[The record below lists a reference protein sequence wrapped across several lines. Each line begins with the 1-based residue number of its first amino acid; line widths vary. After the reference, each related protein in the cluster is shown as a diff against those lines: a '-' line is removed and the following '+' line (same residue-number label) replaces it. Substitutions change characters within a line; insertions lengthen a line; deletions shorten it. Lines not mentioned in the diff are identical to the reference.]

1 MVTMMDEI
9 ISEDVRRLTN
19 NLIEFEQAVKDKTIL
34 VTGGSGFIGSW
45 FCDVLVNFGAN
56 VICVDNLISGSNTN
70 TDHLSERRNFQ
81 FINEDVTKFI
91 TDEKLDY
98 ITHMAS
104 IASPLSYLAK
114 PIETLDANVVGT
126 RRMLELARENNVK
139 SFLFTSTSE
148 VYGNPGDANV
158 PTPEDYYG
166 YVNSFGPRAVY
177 DEGKRC
183 AEAYCLAYINK
194 FNVPIRISR
203 IFNTF
208 GPRLDIKSTTQYGRV
223 VMKFLSQAM
232 SNNPITVYGNGTQTR
247 SFCYITDQVEGLM
260 KLLLLPNLEK
270 GTIANI
276 GNTEEIT
283 ILELAKRVISA
294 TGSSSKIEFHPFPK
308 DDPRR
313 RQPNLS
319 RAKQLLNYQPRIKFD
334 EGLRRTV
341 EWNKLNVK

>member
-1 MVTMMDEI
+1 MMDKI

-19 NLIEFEQAVKDKTIL
+19 NLREFEQFVKDKTIL

-56 VICVDNLISGSNTN
+56 VTCVDNLVSGSNTN
-70 TDHLSERRNFQ
+70 TDHLSERGNFR
-81 FINEDVTKFI
+81 FINEDVTKFS

-98 ITHMAS
+98 IAHMAS

-126 RRMLELARENNVK
+126 RRMLELARENKVK

-148 VYGNPGDANV
+148 VYGNPDDANV
-158 PTPEDYYG
+158 PTSEDYYG

-194 FNVPIRISR
+194 FSVPIRISR

-232 SNNPITVYGNGTQTR
+232 SNNPITVYGNGSQTR

-283 ILELAKRVISA
+283 ILELAKRVINA

-319 RAKQLLNYQPRIKFD
+319 KAKQLLNYQPRIKFD
-334 EGLRRTV
+334 EGLMRTV
-341 EWNKLNVK
+341 EWNKLNNK

>member
-1 MVTMMDEI
+1 MVTMMDKI

-19 NLIEFEQAVKDKTIL
+19 NLIEFEQVVKDKTIL

-45 FCDVLVNFGAN
+45 FCDVLVNFEAN

-70 TDHLSERRNFQ
+70 IDHLSERRNFR
-81 FINEDVTKFI
+81 FINEDVTKFS

-98 ITHMAS
+98 IAHMAS

-114 PIETLDANVVGT
+114 PIETLDANVIGT

-148 VYGNPGDANV
+148 VYGNPDDANV
-158 PTPEDYYG
+158 PTSEDYYG

-232 SNNPITVYGNGTQTR
+232 SNNPITVYGSGTQTR
-247 SFCYITDQVEGLM
+247 SFYYITDQVEGLM

-283 ILELAKRVISA
+283 ILELAKRIISA

-341 EWNKLNVK
+341 EWNKLNIK